1 MTQCF
6 VVWNYPCRPKGA
18 NRYQVLLSFVN
29 ECGTLFISESPSG
42 TSCPYWETSG
52 DCCTNCD
59 INYGDCDS
67 DNDCKNGLKCGS
79 DNCPSEYPSSYD
91 CCYLPECTS
100 VKVSGNSYGS
110 CDGTYVLTS
119 ELHEGKPI
127 YENAAKT
134 RKLATYGNKWACYGS
149 SLANYF
155 IESKYSF
162 RIH

>member
-1 MTQCF
+1 MHVEHF
-6 VVWNYPCRPKGA
+6 
-18 NRYQVLLSFVN
+18 
-29 ECGTLFISESPSG
+29 FISESPSG
-42 TSCPYWETSG
+42 TSCPYWETSD

-67 DNDCKNGLKCGS
+67 DNDCKNELKCGS
-79 DNCPSEYPSSYD
+79 DNCPSEYPSDYD

-100 VKVSGNSYGS
+100 VKVSGNSYGG

-149 SLANYF
+149 SLTSYF
-155 IESKYSF
+155 IVSKF
-162 RIH
+162 IFIID

>member
-1 MTQCF
+1 MNVENF
-6 VVWNYPCRPKGA
+6 
-18 NRYQVLLSFVN
+18 
-29 ECGTLFISESPSG
+29 FISESPSG

-79 DNCPSEYPSSYD
+79 DNCPSEYPSNYD

-100 VKVSGNSYGS
+100 VKVSGNSYGG

-134 RKLATYGNKWACYGS
+134 RKLATYGNKWACYSS
-149 SLANYF
+149 SLTSYF
-155 IESKYSF
+155 IESKF
-162 RIH
+162 IFKINQIENIRL